1 VSDSALLNETARV
14 LKLVQA
20 GTPADAALRETLGR
34 TRHGSAPAL
43 RRAVSRTVFAYFR
56 WWRWLEPKQSLQKQA
71 AAAIDLQARFD
82 RAPASFKTE
91 ALAALAVPAWV
102 KDEMDVSADWLRQL
116 QREPILWLRAKQ
128 NEAANLAARL
138 GDCIPADGSQFS
150 SLNSQLSALSSQLS
164 AFSYTGTRDL
174 FLTDEFRDGRFEI
187 QDLASQLVGHAC
199 APQPGQ
205 TWWDACAGE
214 GGKTLHLADLMQ
226 NKGLLWA
233 SDRSLRRL
241 DQLKKRAARA
251 SVFNYR
257 AAPWDGTAKLPTKT
271 KFDGVLVDAPCSGVG
286 TWQRNPHARW
296 TTQPDD
302 VHELASVQ
310 QRLLDHVA
318 GSLKPG
324 GRLVYAVCTL
334 TRAET
339 TAIADAFTAAHPE
352 FEPAPVFPG
361 DQLSTLSS
369 QLFLPP
375 HELDANG
382 MFVAA
387 WRRRP

>member
-1 VSDSALLNETARV
+1 VPDSAVLNETARV

-56 WWRWLEPKQSLQKQA
+56 WFRWLDPKQSLQKQA
-71 AAAIDLQARFD
+71 QAALDQQARFNRTPD
-82 RAPASFKTE
+82 SFKAE
-91 ALAALAVPAWV
+91 ALAARAVPDWL
-102 KDEMDVSADWLRQL
+102 KTEMDIAPDWLRQL
-116 QREPILWLRAKQ
+116 QREPVLWLRAKQ
-128 NEAANLAARL
+128 NEAANLPARL
-138 GDCIPADGSQFS
+138 GDCTAAQA
-150 SLNSQLSALSSQLS
+150 SALGSQLS
-164 AFSYTGTRDL
+164 AFSYSGTRDL

-226 NKGLLWA
+226 NKGLIWA

-241 DQLKKRAARA
+241 EQLKKRTARA
-251 SVFNYR
+251 GVFNYR
-257 AAPWDGTAKLPTKT
+257 AAPWDGSAKLPTKT
-271 KFDGVLVDAPCSGVG
+271 KFDGVLVDAPCSGIG

-296 TTQPDD
+296 TTQPSD
-302 VHELASVQ
+302 VHELAAVQ

-324 GRLVYAVCTL
+324 GRLVYSVCTL

-339 TAIADAFTAAHPE
+339 TAIADAFTTAHPD
-352 FEPAPVFPG
+352 FESIPVFP
-361 DQLSTLSS
+361 SS
-369 QLFLPP
+369 VVRPPSSVFLQP
-375 HELDANG
+375 HELNANG
-382 MFVAA
+382 MFLAA
-387 WRRRP
+387 WKKR